1 MDLELIIGAPDPGFF
16 TEHGIKKGTALRF
29 IRDIPKWFALQGNV
43 MPNEIAGAFSDDV
56 LE

>member
-16 TEHGIKKGTALRF
+16 TKQGIKKGTALRF
-29 IRDIPKWFALQGNV
+29 IHDIPKWFALQGNER
-43 MPNEIAGAFSDDV
+43 PSEIAGAFSNDV